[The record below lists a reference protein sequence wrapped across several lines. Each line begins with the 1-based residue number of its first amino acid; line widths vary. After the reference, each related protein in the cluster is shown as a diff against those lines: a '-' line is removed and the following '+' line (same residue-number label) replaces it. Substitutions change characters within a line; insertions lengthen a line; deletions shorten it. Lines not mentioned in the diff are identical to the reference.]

1 VSRRKELLVE
11 ISSAAYATLNP
22 TELDNFKNP
31 LRLPGEGGAIG
42 VLDASDAPVR
52 ITAQQESVE
61 VVPGKSSE
69 LQAYRAEQNGK
80 TYVNPTFRVQK
91 GKEFSAEF
99 ANDLNEET
107 TVHWH
112 GLHVQWQMDGHPFR
126 PVAPGSSYRYAFP
139 VQDRGGTYWYHPHP
153 HGRTASQTYAGLT
166 GFFLVEDEE
175 QQRLGEVLD
184 LSLGE
189 TDIPLLIQ
197 DKILD
202 QSGNFVYKPDAM
214 AVDMG
219 YEGDVVLVNLT
230 PTPYLQVGT
239 RIYRIR
245 LLNGS
250 NARTYRVAFTKAGEE
265 ELLPYQIIGTDGGL
279 LDRPREVSEAFLSP
293 GERMDV
299 LLDLSSFEVGEE
311 VVLRSLPFDPMHR
324 EHEMGGGME
333 HMDHM
338 DHMEMGHHHQ
348 MGPARLPDGSEFYLL
363 RLVVK
368 ENTAYSRS
376 VPETL
381 SEVPQPDLAEA
392 ATRRITISMTTDD
405 QGMRWLINGKTHKM
419 DEFPIVVQRGA
430 KEIWEIHNDEKSMPH
445 PIHLHGFQ
453 FRVLERVGSP
463 EQVAHLVV
471 DEKGRLVTDVGFK
484 DTVLLWPG
492 ETVKCAMDFSHGF
505 EGEQFYMFHCH
516 ILEHETGMMLNLKV
530 AGVHR

>member
-1 VSRRKELLVE
+1 MD
-11 ISSAAYATLNP
+11 ISSAVYDSLSP
-22 TELDNFKNP
+22 TNLDNFTNP
-31 LRLPGEGGAIG
+31 LRLPGEDGVMG
-42 VLDASDAPVR
+42 VLDTADAPVHF
-52 ITAQQESVE
+52 TAQQESVE
-61 VVPGKSSE
+61 VVPGKSRE
-69 LQAYRAEQNGK
+69 LWAYRAERDGK

-99 ANDLNEET
+99 ANDLDEET

-112 GLHVQWQMDGHPFR
+112 GLHVDWRMDGHPFR
-126 PVAPGSSYRYAFP
+126 PVASGSTCRYAFP
-139 VQDRGGTYWYHPHP
+139 VQDRGGTCWYHPHP
-153 HGRTASQTYAGLT
+153 HGGTARQTYAGLA

-175 QQRLGEVLD
+175 QQRLGEALD

-202 QSGNFVYKPDAM
+202 ESGNFVYEPDAM

-230 PTPYLQVGT
+230 PTPYLEVGT
-239 RIYRIR
+239 RIYRFR

-250 NARTYRVAFTKAGEE
+250 NARTYRLAFTKAGEE

-279 LDRPREVSEAFLSP
+279 LDRPHPAKEVFLSP
-293 GERMDV
+293 AERMDV
-299 LLDLSSFEVGEE
+299 LLDLTGFEVGEE

-324 EHEMGGGME
+324 EHEMQMGGGMD

-338 DHMEMGHHHQ
+338 DHMDMGHHHHMDHQ

-363 RLVVK
+363 KLVVAEK
-368 ENTAYSRS
+368 SDYAGR

-381 SEVPQPDLAEA
+381 SEIPQPDLAQA
-392 ATRRITISMTTDD
+392 ASRPITISMTTDD
-405 QGMRWLINGKTHKM
+405 QGMRWLINGKTHRM
-419 DEFPIVVQRGA
+419 DEFPIVVQRGVT
-430 KEIWEIHNDEKSMPH
+430 EVWEIHNDENSMPH

-453 FRVLERVGSP
+453 FRILGRVGTP

-471 DEKGRLVTDVGFK
+471 DEKGRLVTDLGFK

-505 EGEQFYMFHCH
+505 EGEQLYMFHCH

-530 AGVHR
+530 TE